1 MALAAVL
8 HKDDDRFRL
17 VGRLSTRLELACS
30 RCLEPFEVPVD
41 AAIDL
46 RYLPQA
52 LAGNRDED
60 PDHDP
65 STTFY
70 SDDRIDLG
78 QMVREQCYLALPMKP
93 LCRADCQGLCP
104 MCGTNLNHRALQLP
118 APVGRSP
125 AGGAAGARFSSDQ
138 RRCLIQNADTPRPA
152 AASAARTTRCRAT
165 TAGACPQ
172 CGEPKAPH
180 RVCAYCGFYNERQ
193 VRAVDE
199 E

>member
-1 MALAAVL
+1 MFLDLTQIRQPETHVARDYPTGAFTGDDGFRVIAPVTLAAEL

-17 VGRLSTRLELACS
+17 VGRLTARLELACS

-78 QMVREQCYLALPMKP
+78 QMVQEQCYLALPMKP

-104 MCGTNLNHRALQLP
+104 MCGINLNHERCGCQPRWVDPRLAALQAL
-118 APVGRSP
+118 VSP
-125 AGGAAGARFSSDQ
+125 
-138 RRCLIQNADTPRPA
+138 
-152 AASAARTTRCRAT
+152 RTNDDA
-165 TAGACPQ
+165 
-172 CGEPKAPH
+172 
-180 RVCAYCGFYNERQ
+180 
-193 VRAVDE
+193 
-199 E
+199 